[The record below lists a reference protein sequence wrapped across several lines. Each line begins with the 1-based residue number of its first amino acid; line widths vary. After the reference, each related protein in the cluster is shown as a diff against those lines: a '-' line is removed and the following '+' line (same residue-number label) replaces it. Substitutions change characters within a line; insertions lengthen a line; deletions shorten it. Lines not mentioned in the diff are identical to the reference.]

1 MLASNTVL
9 QDFNNSLPSF
19 RIPSSHIEI
28 LDTPSKFHD
37 YLISGILNARRR
49 IFLSSLYIGGDA
61 DAVVRRLRRDILMA
75 LTIISAANSNS

>member
-1 MLASNTVL
+1 MLASNRVL
-9 QDFNNSLPSF
+9 RDFNNSLPSF
-19 RIPSSHIEI
+19 RIHSSHIEI

-61 DAVVRRLRRDILMA
+61 DALVRSLRRNNLVP
-75 LTIISAANSNS
+75 LTISTANSNS